1 MPGRFVFV
9 RWEGSDPHQP
19 RIKRIRGEKMG
30 DDSREA
36 AISSGSKRKSLILRG
51 MDFSARWTC
60 KSCIKCL
67 YISPVLL
74 FISRYNFCFANFEQV
89 IRYHL

>member
-9 RWEGSDPHQP
+9 RWEEEEGGSDPHQP

-36 AISSGSKRKSLILRG
+36 AISSGSKRKLSILLRG
-51 MDFSARWTC
+51 DGFGVKVILSV
-60 KSCIKCL
+60 
-67 YISPVLL
+67 YIS
-74 FISRYNFCFANFEQV
+74 FQ
-89 IRYHL
+89 

>member
-9 RWEGSDPHQP
+9 RWEEEEGGSDPHQP

-36 AISSGSKRKSLILRG
+36 AISSGSKRKSSILLRG
-51 MDFSARWTC
+51 DGFGVKVILSV
-60 KSCIKCL
+60 
-67 YISPVLL
+67 YIS
-74 FISRYNFCFANFEQV
+74 FQ
-89 IRYHL
+89 